1 MNRTVLVTLLVAAL
15 GAEARAQA
23 NDTACWVRGS
33 RASLAKRPSRLDSTS
48 VTLGG
53 REVKVC
59 YGAPKKNGRQVA
71 GGLIP
76 FDKPWRIGANEA
88 TVIYMP
94 AKGSIAGVAVQP
106 GWYSLY
112 TQAGPTEW
120 RIHVN
125 SAVQRW
131 GVPEVVPG
139 DVGTG
144 TVRVENADTAE
155 EMLRLRLA
163 STGASSADLVVH
175 WDRTRVR
182 IPVILTPAGRPARRR
197 LQLPEEPVR

>member
-1 MNRTVLVTLLVAAL
+1 
-15 GAEARAQA
+15 
-23 NDTACWVRGS
+23 VRGS
-33 RASLAKRPSRLDSTS
+33 RDAVANRPSPLDSTA

-76 FDKPWRIGANEA
+76 FGTPWRLGANEA

-94 AKGSIAGVAVQP
+94 ARGSIAGVAVQP

-112 TQAGPTEW
+112 TVAGPNEW
-120 RIHVN
+120 QIAVN

-131 GVPEVVPG
+131 GIPVDDAVTAK
-139 DVGTG
+139 DVGKG
-144 TVRVENADTAE
+144 TVRVEAADTAE
-155 EMLRLRLA
+155 ERLRLRLA

-175 WDRTRVR
+175 WDTTRVR
-182 IPVILTPAGRPARRR
+182 IPVVLNP
-197 LQLPEEPVR
+197 

>member
-1 MNRTVLVTLLVAAL
+1 MKMTVLATLLVGAL
-15 GAEARAQA
+15 GADARPE
-23 NDTACWVRGS
+23 TTGPACWVRGS
-33 RASLAKRPSRLDSTS
+33 RDGLAARPSRLDSTS

-112 TQAGPTEW
+112 TYAGPTEW

-125 SAVQRW
+125 AAVQRW
-131 GVPEVVPG
+131 GVPEAVPG

-144 TVRVENADTAE
+144 TARVENVDTAE
-155 EMLRLRLA
+155 ETLRLRLA
-163 STGASSADLVVH
+163 STGAGSADLVVH
-175 WDRTRVR
+175 WDKTRVR
-182 IPVILTPAGRPARRR
+182 IPIVLAPRGI
-197 LQLPEEPVR
+197 

>member
-1 MNRTVLVTLLVAAL
+1 MKASSTLIVLGLIAL
-15 GAEARAQA
+15 STELHAQA
-23 NDTACWVRGS
+23 PADRGCWVRGN
-33 RASLAKRPSRLDSTS
+33 RAGLAGRPSALDSTS
-48 VTLGG
+48 VALTAG
-53 REVKVC
+53 EVKVC

-76 FDKPWRIGANEA
+76 FDRPWRIGANEA

-112 TQAGPTEW
+112 TFAGPAEW

-125 SAVQRW
+125 SSVQRW
-131 GVPEVVPG
+131 GVPEQVPG

-144 TVRVENADTAE
+144 TVRVEAADASE
-155 EMLRLRLA
+155 EALRLRLSSPGGNTA
-163 STGASSADLVVH
+163 SLMVQ
-175 WDRTRVR
+175 WDQTRVR
-182 IPVILTPAGRPARRR
+182 IPIVLNP
-197 LQLPEEPVR
+197 

>member
-1 MNRTVLVTLLVAAL
+1 MKASTTLVVASLLAL
-15 GAEARAQA
+15 STELHAQGTA
-23 NDTACWVRGS
+23 DRACWVRGS
-33 RASLAKRPSRLDSTS
+33 RASLANRPSALDSTS

-76 FDKPWRIGANEA
+76 YDKPWRIGANEA

-94 AKGSIAGVAVQP
+94 VKGSIAGVAVQP

-112 TQAGPTEW
+112 TYAGPTEW
-120 RIHVN
+120 KIHVN

-131 GVPEVVPG
+131 GVPEAVPG

-144 TVRVENADTAE
+144 MVRVENADAAE
-155 EMLRLRLA
+155 EALRLHLA
-163 STGASSADLVVH
+163 STGASAADLVVH
-175 WDRTRVR
+175 WDKTRVR
-182 IPVILTPAGRPARRR
+182 IPVVLTPNG
-197 LQLPEEPVR
+197 L

>member
-1 MNRTVLVTLLVAAL
+1 MKKAVCLSLLLLAGISADSP
-15 GAEARAQA
+15 AQA
-23 NDTACWVRGS
+23 PDRACWVRGS
-33 RASLAKRPSRLDSTS
+33 RDALAGRPSPLDSTS
-48 VTLGG
+48 VVLGG

-112 TQAGPTEW
+112 THAGPTEW
-120 RIHVN
+120 RIVVS

-131 GVPEVVPG
+131 GVPEEVPG
-139 DVGTG
+139 KNVGTG
-144 TVRVENADTAE
+144 TVRVENPDTSE
-155 EMLRLRLA
+155 EVLRLRLA
-163 STGASSADLVVH
+163 STRANAADLVVH
-175 WDRTRVR
+175 WDKTRVR
-182 IPVILTPAGRPARRR
+182 IPVVLSP
-197 LQLPEEPVR
+197 